1 MNKSTFE
8 SLPNEILLIIFRY
21 LSSFQLCQAFLHVK
35 NSRIEHLL
43 TSIRHSLDISSMHYD
58 QLYQFLSNIN
68 NDTTK
73 RFTTLIDTLVLRGA
87 STACLM
93 LLNYLEKSSND
104 NQLFITMIL
113 PSIKQLVI
121 FNAENYSYL
130 SIEPLL
136 TPLAFHKNTLQ
147 RLHLVFDRPTSYFS
161 ILSWLISSR
170 ISIHT
175 TILEV
180 EKGYEFY
187 SNDLLRDLNMKKLCW
202 SDTIELSLSIQ
213 HSNEIMFLFRKGALP
228 SIEHL
233 NITNEEA
240 YSILPEHINKP
251 ISSISFDKSQFNEIV
266 DGTRLK
272 SLFLRYIFLNDLI
285 ILMNS
290 LTMPLLEKF
299 ILIDLYDHTLDHL
312 SRFQQVCDSQH
323 LPSLKNLYFSFCFPK
338 EIEEAWRISPFSSN
352 GEWPFDNVDHYEDDP
367 LFFDDDGVSFV
378 KRSQFIIYTRP
389 INILLEHKRTLHN
402 HRFATHASMPI
413 ITNRRRSLQLT
424 CNEMDNPDQ
433 LLKTLQIV
441 GSSHV
446 NKLELIYRD
455 DLINVPMI
463 SNYPSSCRL
472 SFNHLRSMTFKSKTE
487 RIKEAERVY
496 IVKQILDSSPN
507 LSHIETEWNGF
518 RHCSQRY
525 SNLQHVHLLLERL
538 CRQAKEPFD
547 IDRLNQLAPN
557 LCCLEISGGYLI
569 FNENLS
575 QFIFKIIRR
584 FDQLVYLTLIK
595 NDLYR
600 SKPGTKI
607 FFKERL
613 IEIDNG
619 RLFHSK
625 DIQITFP
632 QLDRLYIWI

>member
-1 MNKSTFE
+1 ME
-8 SLPNEILLIIFRY
+8 SP
-21 LSSFQLCQAFLHVK
+21 
-35 NSRIEHLL
+35 
-43 TSIRHSLDISSMHYD
+43 
-58 QLYQFLSNIN
+58 
-68 NDTTK
+68 
-73 RFTTLIDTLVLRGA
+73 
-87 STACLM
+87 
-93 LLNYLEKSSND
+93 
-104 NQLFITMIL
+104 
-113 PSIKQLVI
+113 
-121 FNAENYSYL
+121 
-130 SIEPLL
+130 
-136 TPLAFHKNTLQ
+136 
-147 RLHLVFDRPTSYFS
+147 
-161 ILSWLISSR
+161 
-170 ISIHT
+170 
-175 TILEV
+175 
-180 EKGYEFY
+180 GYEFY

-455 DLINVPMI
+455 DL
-463 SNYPSSCRL
+463 
-472 SFNHLRSMTFKSKTE
+472 
-487 RIKEAERVY
+487 
-496 IVKQILDSSPN
+496 
-507 LSHIETEWNGF
+507 
-518 RHCSQRY
+518 
-525 SNLQHVHLLLERL
+525 
-538 CRQAKEPFD
+538 
-547 IDRLNQLAPN
+547 
-557 LCCLEISGGYLI
+557 
-569 FNENLS
+569 
-575 QFIFKIIRR
+575 
-584 FDQLVYLTLIK
+584 
-595 NDLYR
+595 
-600 SKPGTKI
+600 
-607 FFKERL
+607 
-613 IEIDNG
+613 
-619 RLFHSK
+619 
-625 DIQITFP
+625 
-632 QLDRLYIWI
+632 

>member
-1 MNKSTFE
+1 MNKRTFE

-21 LSSFQLCQAFLHVK
+21 LSSFQLCQAFLYVK

-43 TSIRHSLDISSMHYD
+43 TSIRHSLDVSSIHYD

-73 RFTTLIDTLVLRGA
+73 RFTALIDTLVLRDA
-87 STACLM
+87 STASLM
-93 LLNYLEKSSND
+93 LLNYTGRSLND
-104 NQLFITMIL
+104 NELFVTMIL

-147 RLHLVFDRPTSYFS
+147 RLHLIFDRPTSYFS

-175 TILEV
+175 IKLEV

-187 SNDLLRDLNMKKLCW
+187 SNNLVQDLNMKRLCW
-202 SDTIELSLSIQ
+202 PDTIDLSLSIK

-233 NITNEEA
+233 NITNEET
-240 YSILPEHINKP
+240 YSILPEHKNKS

-272 SLFLRYIFLNDLI
+272 SLFLRYILLNDLI

-290 LTMPLLEKF
+290 LTMSLLEKF

-323 LPSLKNLYFSFCFPK
+323 LPSLKDLYFSFCFPK

-352 GEWPFDNVDHYEDDP
+352 GEWPFDNIDYYVDDP
-367 LFFDDDGVSFV
+367 LFLDDDGVSFV

-446 NKLELIYRD
+446 NRLELIY
-455 DLINVPMI
+455 
-463 SNYPSSCRL
+463 
-472 SFNHLRSMTFKSKTE
+472 
-487 RIKEAERVY
+487 
-496 IVKQILDSSPN
+496 
-507 LSHIETEWNGF
+507 
-518 RHCSQRY
+518 
-525 SNLQHVHLLLERL
+525 
-538 CRQAKEPFD
+538 
-547 IDRLNQLAPN
+547 
-557 LCCLEISGGYLI
+557 
-569 FNENLS
+569 
-575 QFIFKIIRR
+575 
-584 FDQLVYLTLIK
+584 
-595 NDLYR
+595 
-600 SKPGTKI
+600 
-607 FFKERL
+607 
-613 IEIDNG
+613 
-619 RLFHSK
+619 
-625 DIQITFP
+625 
-632 QLDRLYIWI
+632 

>member
-104 NQLFITMIL
+104 NQLFVTMIL

-170 ISIHT
+170 ISIY
-175 TILEV
+175 TIKLEV

-187 SNDLLRDLNMKKLCW
+187 SNDLVRDLNMKKFCW

-233 NITNEEA
+233 NITNEEV

-299 ILIDLYDHTLDHL
+299 ILIDLYDH
-312 SRFQQVCDSQH
+312 
-323 LPSLKNLYFSFCFPK
+323 K
-338 EIEEAWRISPFSSN
+338 IEEAWRISPFSSN
-352 GEWPFDNVDHYEDDP
+352 GKWPFDNVDQYVDDL
-367 LFFDDDGVSFV
+367 LFLDDDGVSFV
-378 KRSQFIIYTRP
+378 KRSQLIIYTRP

-413 ITNRRRSLQLT
+413 VTNRRRSLQLT

-455 DLINVPMI
+455 DFINVLMI
-463 SNYPSSCRL
+463 SKYPSSCRL
-472 SFNHLRSMTFKSKTE
+472 SFHHLRSMTFKSKTE

-507 LSHIETEWNGF
+507 RLHIEIEWNDF

-525 SNLQHVHLLLERL
+525 SNLQHVHLLLDRL

-569 FNENLS
+569 FNENLF

-600 SKPGTKI
+600 SKPVTKI

-632 QLDRLYIWI
+632 QLDRLCIWI

>member
-170 ISIHT
+170 ISIY
-175 TILEV
+175 TIKLEV

-187 SNDLLRDLNMKKLCW
+187 SNDLVRDLNMKKFCW

-233 NITNEEA
+233 NITNEEV

-299 ILIDLYDHTLDHL
+299 ILIDLYDH
-312 SRFQQVCDSQH
+312 
-323 LPSLKNLYFSFCFPK
+323 K
-338 EIEEAWRISPFSSN
+338 IEEAWRISPFSSN
-352 GEWPFDNVDHYEDDP
+352 GKWPFDNVDQYVDDL
-367 LFFDDDGVSFV
+367 LFLDDDGVSFV
-378 KRSQFIIYTRP
+378 KRSQLIIYTRP

-413 ITNRRRSLQLT
+413 VTNRRRSLQLT

-455 DLINVPMI
+455 DFINVLMI

-507 LSHIETEWNGF
+507 LSHIETEWNGS